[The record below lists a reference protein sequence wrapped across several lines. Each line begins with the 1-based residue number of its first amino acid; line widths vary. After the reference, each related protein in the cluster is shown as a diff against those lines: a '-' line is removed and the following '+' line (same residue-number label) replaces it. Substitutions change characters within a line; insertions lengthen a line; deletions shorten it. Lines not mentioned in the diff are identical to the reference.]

1 MFTTAL
7 IIRYSKIIILFSIGA
22 LGALVTFGNI
32 TDYDSN
38 FQFVAHVLSMD
49 SRMQGLGDSI
59 TYRAITSPFMHHL
72 SYIFVIAFEGLL
84 SILALAGSYKMFKAR
99 KDSAKDFHESKRL
112 GIISLTLCCLLWFF
126 GFQVVAGEWFAM
138 WMSAQWNGLDS
149 AFRLVTY
156 MLLALIFISLKND
169 D

>member
-1 MFTTAL
+1 MLSTIL
-7 IIRYSKIIILFSIGA
+7 LIRYSKILILFSVGA

-32 TDYDSN
+32 TDYNSN
-38 FQFVAHVLSMD
+38 FQFVVHVLSMD

-59 TYRAITSPFMHHL
+59 MYRSITSQLIHHFA
-72 SYIFVIAFEGLL
+72 YICVIILEALISIFALL
-84 SILALAGSYKMFKAR
+84 GSYKMYKAR
-99 KDSAKDFHESKRL
+99 DCDAQDFHESKLL

-149 AFRLVTY
+149 AFRLVTF
-156 MLLALIFISLKND
+156 MFLALIFISLKND